1 MSGECDFGVFGL
13 GTMGAAL
20 ALNVAERGHTVALFN
35 RTPERATE
43 LVAQHPRMLLR
54 PCPTPAAFV
63 AALAPPRRILV
74 MVPAG
79 EATDA
84 ALGQLAPLLERGD
97 IVADG
102 GNAHFADTERRAA
115 ALAGRGLRWL
125 GCGVSGGEEGARHG
139 PSIMAGG
146 EPDAYESMAPV
157 LTAIAARSAFGPCV
171 ARVGPGGAGH
181 FVKMV
186 HNGIEYGVMQLV
198 AETWD
203 LLRRGLRLPAAAAA
217 GVFDAWNRG
226 PLESFLVELAARVL
240 KARDPESGG
249 ALVDVVADAASQ
261 KGTGRWTIETALA
274 LGIPVP
280 TLSAAVEARTL
291 SSAVELRRRIA
302 EALPGPAP
310 APGSGPPRLPGEAD
324 GWVDALHDAL
334 HAGMLAAYAQGLA
347 LVQAGSAAHDWD
359 IDRAELARIWTGGCI
374 IRARMLATIRQA
386 WLDRP
391 ALEHLVLDPRVAETL
406 EDSAPRLRRIVAAAA
421 ELGVPAPALSA
432 SLAYLD
438 ALRCTD
444 LPTSLIQAQRD
455 AFGAHT
461 FVRKDHPERGAQHS
475 AW

>member
-35 RTPERATE
+35 RTTERATE

-63 AALAPPRRILV
+63 AAIAPPRRVLV

-84 ALGQLAPLLERGD
+84 ALGQLAPLLATGD

-102 GNAHFADTERRAA
+102 GNSHFSDTERRAA
-115 ALAGRGLRWL
+115 ELAGRGLHWL

-146 EPDAYESMAPV
+146 EPDAYEALAPV
-157 LTAIAARSAFGPCV
+157 LTAIAALSAHGPCV

-203 LLRRGLRLPAAAAA
+203 LLRRGLAFEAAAAA
-217 GVFDAWNRG
+217 AVFDAWNLG

-249 ALVDVVADAASQ
+249 ALVDVVGDAASQ
-261 KGTGRWTIETALA
+261 KGTGRWTIESALA
-274 LGIPVP
+274 LGVPVP
-280 TLSAAVEARTL
+280 TLAAAVEARTL
-291 SSAVELRRRIA
+291 SSQVELRRRAA
-302 EALPGPAP
+302 EVLSAP
-310 APGSGPPRLPGEAD
+310 AAGGAAARLPGDAD

-334 HAGMLAAYAQGLA
+334 HAGMLSAYAQGLA
-347 LVQAGSAAHDWD
+347 LVQAGSVEHEWD

-374 IRARMLATIRQA
+374 IRARMLGTIRQA

-391 ALEHLVLDPRVAETL
+391 QLEHLFLDPRTSETL
-406 EDSAPRLRRIVAAAA
+406 KDSTPRLRRIVAAAT
-421 ELGVPAPALSA
+421 EIGVPAPALSA
-432 SLAYLD
+432 SLAYHD
-438 ALRCTD
+438 ALRRTD

-461 FVRKDHPERGAQHS
+461 YLRRDHPERGPQHS
-475 AW
+475 EW

>member
-1 MSGECDFGVFGL
+1 MSGECDFGVYGL

-35 RTPERATE
+35 RTSEKATE

-54 PCPTPAAFV
+54 PSPTPAAFV
-63 AALAPPRRILV
+63 AAIAPPRRILV

-84 ALGQLAPLLERGD
+84 ALGQLSPLLARGD
-97 IVADG
+97 LVADG
-102 GNAHFADTERRAA
+102 GNAHWADTERRAA
-115 ALAGRGLRWL
+115 ELAGRGLHWL

-157 LTAIAARSAFGPCV
+157 LTAIAALSAYGPCV

-186 HNGIEYGVMQLV
+186 HNGIEYGVMQLI

-203 LLRRGLRLPAAAAA
+203 LLRRGLRLQAPAAAA
-217 GVFDAWNRG
+217 VFDAWNLG

-261 KGTGRWTIETALA
+261 KGTGRWTIESALA
-274 LGIPVP
+274 LGVPVP
-280 TLSAAVEARTL
+280 TLAAAVEARTL
-291 SSAVELRRRIA
+291 SSQVELRRRVAGLLAGPAKIDA
-302 EALPGPAP
+302 SAPLPGD
-310 APGSGPPRLPGEAD
+310 AD

-334 HAGMLAAYAQGLA
+334 HAGMLSAYAQGLA
-347 LVQAGSAAHDWD
+347 LVQAGSVEHEWA

-374 IRARMLATIRQA
+374 IRARMLGSIRQA

-391 ALEHLVLDPRVAETL
+391 QLEHLFLDPRVAETL
-406 EDSAPRLRRIVAAAA
+406 KDTTPRLRRIVAAAT
-421 ELGVPAPALSA
+421 EIGVPAPALSA
-432 SLAYLD
+432 SLAYHD

-461 FVRKDHPERGAQHS
+461 YTRTDHPERGAQHG